1 MQNQRNSAI
10 EKMIALTGESGSK
23 WHQRA
28 EKQERHTLQRSRRAV
43 GNAPTHPLPSRVSR
57 KGLPCPEIHDTP
69 MNPAEDSFLGF
80 IEVGLHRQKIRRGR
94 RRRIAENSM

>member
-1 MQNQRNSAI
+1 
-10 EKMIALTGESGSK
+10 
-23 WHQRA
+23 
-28 EKQERHTLQRSRRAV
+28 
-43 GNAPTHPLPSRVSR
+43 
-57 KGLPCPEIHDTP
+57 